1 MIDKNIVVTHSD
13 PKSPVSE
20 AYRVLRT
27 NIQYSSVD
35 KPLKTIVVTSSGPME
50 GKTTTVVNLAVT
62 FAQAGSKVLLIDSDM
77 RKPKLHKIFVMS
89 NTRGLT
95 NLLAEHDDY
104 KKYIRSTDVPN
115 LDILTCGTIPPNPSE
130 LLSSNSMKQFMQ
142 EASMDYDMIFMDSPP
157 VVNVT
162 DAAIISTFVDGTILV
177 AYSGHV
183 ETGALKRAKELLD
196 KVNANILGVVLNKLD
211 KNAGANYYYYQNNY
225 YGDEGKGRK
234 KGRRSKRKMRISES
248 GEKTAVTADSVSHD
262 GTNT

>member
-1 MIDKNIVVTHSD
+1 MLDQNVVITHSD

-35 KPLKTIVVTSSGPME
+35 KPLKSIVVTSSGPME

-62 FAQAGSKVLLIDSDM
+62 FAQAGSRVLLIDSDM

-104 KKYIRSTDVPN
+104 RRYVRSTDVPN

-130 LLSSNSMKQFMQ
+130 LLSSNSMKKFMQ
-142 EASMDYDMIFMDSPP
+142 EVSADYDMIFMDSPP
-157 VVNVT
+157 AVNVT
-162 DAAIISTFVDGTILV
+162 DAAIISTFVDGTLLV

-183 ETGALKRAKELLD
+183 DTGALKRAKELLD
-196 KVNANILGVVLNKLD
+196 KVNANILGVVLNMLE
-211 KNAGANYYYYQNNY
+211 KNAGANYYYYQYNY
-225 YGDEGKGRK
+225 YGDEIKNNK
-234 KGRRSKRKMRISES
+234 KGRRRKRNIQIQES
-248 GEKTAVTADSVSHD
+248 IEQTTVTTDNVSQN
-262 GTNT
+262 G